1 MRYPVHKKVNHA
13 AEKSKVWKILGSVV
27 QLWIALPMLL
37 AFCIFMIADKIW
49 LGLLMLL
56 LGICSEA
63 GLYWLMT
70 IPETSGYLELGE
82 EIIFHNMFGKLKHKR
97 YQYRD
102 IRYLYIDD
110 CPVQFR
116 KYKKTNTCYSAEE
129 WCSMYGK
136 YVIAENQD
144 HAVMFACSYADTV
157 WDFLLQ
163 RCGDT
168 AEKIYTE
175 KEWTDYKQKQIELEK
190 KTENDNGYQEV
201 VSGYDGYIN

>member
-1 MRYPVHKKVNHA
+1 MRCPVHKKINYT
-13 AEKSKVWKILGSVV
+13 AEKSKKIFGRATKF
-27 QLWIALPMLL
+27 WIVLSMLL
-37 AFCIFMIADKIW
+37 ILDIFMIVGEIW
-49 LGLLMLL
+49 LGLLILL
-56 LGICSEA
+56 LGICL
-63 GLYWLMT
+63 GTILYWDMT
-70 IPETSGYLELGE
+70 LPETSGYLELE
-82 EIIFHNMFGKLKHKR
+82 EDIIFHNVFGRLKHKR

-102 IRYLYIDD
+102 IRYLYIDE
-110 CPVQFR
+110 CPVLFR
-116 KYKKTNTCYSAEE
+116 PDEGKNACYSSGK

-144 HAVMFACSYADTV
+144 HVVMFACSYADAV

-175 KEWTDYKQKQIELEK
+175 KEWMEYKQKKIELEK
-190 KTENDNGYQEV
+190 KTENDNGYQEI